1 VPIKTCENTY
11 EALFKEDKSWIVL
24 HQKYLNR
31 MSKVTHLDVS
41 SHRKHSQWV
50 ALTRH
55 HATLLVR
62 FNYLSDFARCVVPDE
77 HYVGSVLTQL
87 GEEKNIL
94 RQEQT
99 MAYWNW
105 VSKVQ
110 MSPMEHTHVSDEHV
124 AAMRDTTAIFARKF
138 SANSNINER
147 WGEIV

>member
-1 VPIKTCENTY
+1 MRAHKDLREYPQGTVPGRQI
-11 EALFKEDKSWIVL
+11 LDSP
-24 HQKYLNR
+24 
-31 MSKVTHLDVS
+31 SPKVHLDVS

-124 AAMRDTTAIFARKF
+124 AAMRDTTAILARKF
-138 SANSNINER
+138 STDSNINER
-147 WGEIV
+147 WDEIV